1 MVIVRL
7 MGGLGNQM
15 FQYAAARRIALAHR
29 VPLKL
34 DISWFAHWPDR
45 AYALHG
51 LDIQET
57 FATPDEL
64 RQVAGPSAKGIGRLA
79 FRLRRRWGIAYG
91 WTWIHERGLS
101 PFDRRVLARPTR
113 VYLDGYWQSEK
124 YFGDVA
130 DTIRREFTIDCPMD
144 AMDARAR
151 DLADQIATTA
161 SVSVHIRRGDY
172 VADPRNSRVRSVCTP
187 AYYQACVARVAE
199 RVADPHLFLFSD
211 DPAWVAANL
220 RFAYPATLVSE
231 LAQHQEHAELRL
243 MSACRHHI
251 IANSSFSWWGA
262 WLDPRPDKL
271 VLAPRR
277 WMNDPR
283 VDDRDVLPPGWIRV

>member
-15 FQYAAARRIALAHR
+15 FQYAAARRIALAHQ

-34 DISWFAHWPDR
+34 DISWFAQWPDR

-51 LDIQET
+51 LGIEET

-64 RQVAGPSAKGIGRLA
+64 RQVAGPSAKGIGWLA

-101 PFDRRVLARPTR
+101 PFDSRALDPPTR

-124 YFGDVA
+124 YFSDVA
-130 DTIRREFTIDCPMD
+130 DTIRREFTIDCPTDTMD
-144 AMDARAR
+144 PRAR
-151 DLADQIATTA
+151 DLADQIAATA

-172 VADPRNSRVRSVCTP
+172 VADPRKSRVRSVCTP
-187 AYYQACVARVAE
+187 AYYQDCVARVAE
-199 RVADPHLFLFSD
+199 RVPDPHLFLFSD
-211 DPAWVAANL
+211 DPPWVAANL

-231 LAQHQEHAELRL
+231 RAPHTEHAELRL

-262 WLDPRPDKL
+262 WLDPRLDKL
-271 VLAPRR
+271 VLAPSR

>member
-1 MVIVRL
+1 APAASRRADGDRPFD
-7 MGGLGNQM
+7 GGLGNQM

-101 PFDRRVLARPTR
+101 PFDRRVLARP
-113 VYLDGYWQSEK
+113 
-124 YFGDVA
+124 
-130 DTIRREFTIDCPMD
+130 
-144 AMDARAR
+144 
-151 DLADQIATTA
+151 
-161 SVSVHIRRGDY
+161 
-172 VADPRNSRVRSVCTP
+172 
-187 AYYQACVARVAE
+187 
-199 RVADPHLFLFSD
+199 
-211 DPAWVAANL
+211 
-220 RFAYPATLVSE
+220 
-231 LAQHQEHAELRL
+231 
-243 MSACRHHI
+243 
-251 IANSSFSWWGA
+251 
-262 WLDPRPDKL
+262 
-271 VLAPRR
+271 
-277 WMNDPR
+277 
-283 VDDRDVLPPGWIRV
+283 